1 MQYAITVL
9 AGLGLIYAGLR
20 LLGYSYRRLASRRLD
35 AAVRRGTGG
44 PLAAWLTGVAA
55 GAVARNAGT
64 ITLTAGGL
72 LSTDGARPSR
82 VLGLMSGA
90 AVGTAFLVFLVPAA
104 PYAMGV
110 GALIVAAGLFLL
122 DLRHA
127 DQAQFAGEAV
137 LATIILFVGLVTAR
151 FGGAALAADPDA
163 AGWLAT
169 LATPPVALLIG
180 FALGGL
186 TVSGWHAAVLVIAVV
201 EPGVLAPAAAAL
213 ALAGAL
219 AGSTVAEFV
228 VLRRLGGTVRQLV
241 GAQVVPR
248 LVAAVVA
255 AAALLATAGPDSGVP
270 AAVAHLL
277 RPTDAFGLAVL
288 YLALQV
294 LSGLCLWL
302 WIGPRVAALAG
313 HRPDGDDGL
322 AAPRYLFDADAVDPE
337 TALDLIR
344 REQDRIVPHLARVVE
359 SALPEN
365 RGTATG
371 RAEATTRGIAV
382 LGQAIDRFTTDLIDR
397 SHERRPV
404 ARATRAVI
412 RTNALMEL
420 NAALSEFAV
429 LAHVASVSPTIAPI
443 VDAMSESLHAL
454 VTAVG
459 EALGDDRSGDDLAL
473 ARALT
478 DDRSGI
484 LRRLREKVG
493 RSDDLIET
501 EDLGFVYQMTG
512 VLERS
517 VWLLR
522 HLVDDE
528 AATPGVPA
536 RPST

>member
-20 LLGYSYRRLASRRLD
+20 LLAYSYRRLASRRLD
-35 AAVRRGTGG
+35 AVVRSGIGGTLTPWLAGLAV
-44 PLAAWLTGVAA
+44 

-72 LSTDGARPSR
+72 LSTEGARPSR
-82 VLGLMSGA
+82 VLALLCGA
-90 AVGTAFLVFLVPAA
+90 AVGTAFLVFLVPIA
-104 PYAMGV
+104 PYTMGIGV
-110 GALIVAAGLFLL
+110 LTVAAILFLL
-122 DLRHA
+122 DIRHA

-137 LATIILFVGLVTAR
+137 LATIILFIGLVTAR
-151 FGGAALAADPDA
+151 FGGEALAAAPGASD
-163 AGWLAT
+163 WLAI
-169 LATPPVALLIG
+169 LATPPAALLIG
-180 FALGGL
+180 AVLGGL
-186 TVSGWHAAVLVIAVV
+186 TVSAWHAAILVIAVV

-219 AGSTVAEFV
+219 AGSTLAELV
-228 VLRRLGGTVRQLV
+228 LLRRLGGTVRQLV
-241 GAQVVPR
+241 NAQIVPR
-248 LVAAVVA
+248 LAAAVVA
-255 AAALLATAGPDSGVP
+255 VAGLLASVGDATAL
-270 AAVAHLL
+270 AEAVGSLL
-277 RPTDAFGLAVL
+277 HPTDAFGLAVL

-294 LSGLCLWL
+294 LTGVCLWI
-302 WIGPRVAALAG
+302 WIGPRLTALVR
-313 HRPDGDDGL
+313 HRPDGDEAL

-344 REQDRIVPHLARVVE
+344 REQDRIVPHLALVVE

-371 RAEATTRGIAV
+371 RAEATTRGIAA
-382 LGQAIDRFTTDLIDR
+382 LGQAIDRFATDLIDR

-404 ARATRAVI
+404 ARATRAMI

-429 LAHVASVSPTIAPI
+429 LAHVAATSPAIAPI

-512 VLERS
+512 VLERC

-536 RPST
+536 RPSA

>member
-9 AGLGLIYAGLR
+9 AGLGLVYAGLR
-20 LLGYSYRRLASRRLD
+20 LLAHSYRRLASRRLD
-35 AAVRRGTGG
+35 AAVRSGIGGT
-44 PLAAWLTGVAA
+44 LTAWLAGMAA

-64 ITLTAGGL
+64 ITLTAASL

-82 VLGLMSGA
+82 VLSLMSGA
-90 AVGTAFLVFLVPAA
+90 AVGTAFLVFLVPAT

-110 GALIVAAGLFLL
+110 GALIAAAVLFLL
-122 DLRHA
+122 DVRHA

-151 FGGAALAADPDA
+151 FGGTALAADPGA
-163 AGWLAT
+163 ADWLVA
-169 LATPPVALLIG
+169 LATPTAALLIG
-180 FALGGL
+180 LVLGGL
-186 TVSGWHAAVLVIAVV
+186 TVSAWHPAILAIAVV

-219 AGSTVAEFV
+219 VGATLAEFAL
-228 VLRRLGGTVRQLV
+228 LRRHGGTLRQLV
-241 GAQVVPR
+241 GAQVIPR
-248 LVAAVVA
+248 LVAAAVA
-255 AAALLATAGPDSGVP
+255 GAGLLAAVGDASALP
-270 AAVAHLL
+270 AAIAGLL

-294 LSGLCLWL
+294 LTGLCLWL
-302 WIGPRVAALAG
+302 WLGPRLAALAG
-313 HRPDGDDGL
+313 RRPDGDDAL
-322 AAPRYLFDADAVDPE
+322 ATPRYLFDADAVDPE

-371 RAEATTRGIAV
+371 RAEATTRGIAA

-420 NAALSEFAV
+420 NTALSEFAV
-429 LAHVASVSPTIAPI
+429 LAHVAAVSPAIAPI

-528 AATPGVPA
+528 AA
-536 RPST
+536 RPTTS